1 MGDNIVKLIDC
12 NSNYLLSL
20 TTLLYNICI
29 MSIPDKNYTDPNN
42 TGEDSKLSR
51 VGDQTN
57 SPAINEA
64 TDREIVAKMA
74 NLLEGLQFPAT
85 KEDIKDYLNTRSP
98 AMGNRINDVIEKVQN
113 NLEEDGTKYQ
123 DVYDIARATGLV
135 KNNL

>member
-1 MGDNIVKLIDC
+1 
-12 NSNYLLSL
+12 
-20 TTLLYNICI
+20 
-29 MSIPDKNYTDPNN
+29 MSVPDKNYTDPDN

-57 SPAINEA
+57 TPAINEA

-113 NLEEDGTKYQ
+113 NLEEDATKYH

-135 KNNL
+135 KKNI